1 MPNLY
6 SSIHLTNTIAPRR
19 ANAGHAASRVV
30 WFARIGAPLARNAP
44 SPSAPPQQLSNA
56 FRVPLQILS
65 PGEIRKPMSWSRRLP
80 TPLYLSDGRT
90 IATLGEARDAMLTIS
105 RLEQSNPHWRL
116 AAELLMEA
124 AYRGRRDPIMDVG
137 AQVTLALRADGLL

>member
-1 MPNLY
+1 
-6 SSIHLTNTIAPRR
+6 
-19 ANAGHAASRVV
+19 
-30 WFARIGAPLARNAP
+30 
-44 SPSAPPQQLSNA
+44 
-56 FRVPLQILS
+56 
-65 PGEIRKPMSWSRRLP
+65 MSWSRRLP

-90 IATLGEARDAMLTIS
+90 IATLGEARDTMLTIS